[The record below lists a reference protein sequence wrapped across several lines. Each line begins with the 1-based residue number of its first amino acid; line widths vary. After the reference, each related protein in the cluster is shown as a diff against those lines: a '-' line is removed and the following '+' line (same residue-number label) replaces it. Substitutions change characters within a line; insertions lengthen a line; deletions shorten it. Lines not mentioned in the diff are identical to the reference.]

1 MSRRCRHGAGGVRR
15 RGGLLLEVLIAL
27 ALLVMVGLFALNGA
41 RDGLDAAER
50 AARRAAAVD
59 LAASRLAEIE
69 AGLVDLDA
77 VGDLQAVSLDDETAG
92 FEDEPPRWPFA
103 VEVDTSP
110 SGFDGLVRVEVVVRL
125 DDPDALAQS
134 EPIEL
139 ARLVTLVDDGA
150 AASDEEFLP

>member
-1 MSRRCRHGAGGVRR
+1 MTRSRCRR

-41 RDGLDAAER
+41 RDGLDAATR

-69 AGLVDLDA
+69 AGLVSLDA
-77 VGDLQAVSLDDETAG
+77 IGDLQDASFDDERTG

-103 VEVDTSP
+103 VEVETSP
-110 SGFDGLVRVEVVVRL
+110 SGFEGLVRVEVVVRL
-125 DDPDALAQS
+125 DDPDDPAGGDLV
-134 EPIEL
+134 EL
-139 ARLVTLVDDGA
+139 ARLVTLVDDGG
-150 AASDEEFLP
+150 SLRDPEFEP